1 MESPESVALLA
12 LRKVLQLAE
21 GRVPANLKVEPADRV
36 DLTTVYGL
44 GEKEYREF
52 AKYEKIWKQIF
63 NLR

>member
-21 GRVPANLKVEPADRV
+21 GRVPANLKVEPAERV

-44 GEKEYREF
+44 SEKEYREF
-52 AKYEKIWKQIF
+52 AKYEKISKQIF
-63 NLR
+63 SLR